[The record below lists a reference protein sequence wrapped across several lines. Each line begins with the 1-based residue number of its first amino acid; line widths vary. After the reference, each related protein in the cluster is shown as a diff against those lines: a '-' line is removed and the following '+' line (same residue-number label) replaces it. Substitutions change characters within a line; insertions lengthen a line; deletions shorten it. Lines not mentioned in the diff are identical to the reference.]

1 MLKDVTYKKALKS
14 IIGLVF
20 VSASWQAQAISCP
33 QLEDV
38 SLPPKCS
45 SEELGTCN
53 VAVQNII
60 PAAACAIFEVSPA
73 ANDATLVLRFTTL
86 ITNSWFDATAPYHPT
101 AKGVYS
107 DISRMTEPTDNT
119 ELNIAL
125 TYASHKVLSGLFPH
139 LVSEWDDMLIEL
151 GLDPENISEDTT
163 TPIGIG
169 NYAGRKV
176 LEGRV
181 NDGMN
186 QLGNEG
192 NQLYHRLPYADY
204 TDFKPA
210 NSAYKLRFP
219 SKWQPAVLMERPG
232 VFRVQQFVTPQIA
245 LTTPYSYESP
255 DEFTS
260 PIPIKSKIWNY
271 PSYVA
276 QVNDVLATSANLTD
290 EQKMKAEL
298 FDMKIFSLGFAAVF
312 ASESQGLSLMDFIHY
327 DFLTNMAAFDTAIA
341 IWKEKRRHN
350 SVRPFS
356 AVRYIY
362 KDEPVTAWGGAGKG
376 TVNDLPASQWTSY
389 LPVADHPEYPS
400 ASASF
405 CAAHAETSRLF
416 LPQGDTLG
424 YSVTALS
431 GSSQI
436 EPGVTPQTDLN
447 LYFPTWTSF
456 EEDCGNSRVWGGVH
470 FEPSVPAG
478 QAIGHQVAH
487 RAFQF
492 YLSKLEGN

>member
-1 MLKDVTYKKALKS
+1 MLEKIIYRQALRGV
-14 IIGLVF
+14 IGIFWVLV
-20 VSASWQAQAISCP
+20 SWQVQALTCP

-38 SLPPKCS
+38 SLPPKCG
-45 SEELGTCN
+45 SEELESCN
-53 VAVQNII
+53 VAAQNII

-86 ITNSWFDATAPYHPT
+86 ITNSWYDATAPYHPT

-107 DISRMTEPTDNT
+107 DIARLPQPVDNI

-125 TYASHKVLSGLFPH
+125 SYASHKVLSGLFPH
-139 LVSEWDDMLIEL
+139 LVPEWDNLLVEL
-151 GLDPENISEDTT
+151 GLDPNNLSEDTS
-163 TPIGIG
+163 TPVGVG

-176 LEGRV
+176 LEGRA

-192 NQLYHRLPYADY
+192 DQLYHRLPYADY

-210 NSAYKLRFP
+210 NTAYKLLFP
-219 SKWQPAVLMERPG
+219 SLWQPAILMERPG

-255 DEFTS
+255 EEFTS
-260 PIPIKSKIWNY
+260 PIPIKSQIWNY
-271 PSYVA
+271 PNYVA

-312 ASESQGLSLMDFIHY
+312 ASESQGLSLMEFIHY

-362 KDEPVTAWGGAGKG
+362 KDNPVTAWGGVGMG
-376 TVNDLPASQWTSY
+376 TVDDLPASQWTSY

-416 LPQGDTLG
+416 LPQEDALG
-424 YSVTALS
+424 YTVLAPA

-436 EPGVTPQTDLN
+436 EPGITPQVDLS
-447 LYFPTWTSF
+447 LTFPTWTAF

-478 QAIGHQVAH
+478 RAIGHQVAQ
-487 RAFQF
+487 RAYQF
-492 YLSKLEGN
+492 YLSKVEGN